1 MPALMKTLLIELCRP
16 LATRHSAGRCRRPLL
31 SMPLAMLVVLG
42 LLATPA
48 SAAGTYSWTGGGGNT
63 SWSTT
68 GNWASGTAPTGS
80 TNTLVFSGSLG
91 TTNTNTVSSL
101 SLSNLTFA
109 SGASAFT
116 LSGSSI
122 TLSSGTIS
130 SLSSNL
136 QTVNLGIELVGS
148 NLVTSAANR
157 AIVLGGNIVG
167 SGSLNKTGAGVLT
180 LSGSNSYTGATNVT
194 TGTLALGSNTALG
207 SATAVTVSAEL
218 ATGSFTN
225 SVGAVTLTSGSIT
238 GGGTLVGTGYTV
250 RAGSVS
256 AVLGGTGAL
265 TKTTVGT
272 VTLSGS
278 NTYTGLTTVSAGTL
292 AYGTSNAI
300 ASGDVTVNAGGE
312 LALGNYSDTV
322 GLVTLNGGTASSAV
336 ISGGSGILTAS
347 SYSLVS
353 GSVTA
358 NLAGSGTLSKTS
370 AQTVALT
377 GSNSFTGDMTIS
389 QGVLNIQNNNAL
401 GTTSGSTAIAS
412 SGAALELQNN
422 ITVTGETIVYSGVGV
437 SSQGAIRNIS
447 GTNTLAGN
455 LIQNGTLAGR
465 INSDA
470 GLLRLVSGTLSNS
483 SNLGLTV
490 GGAGDTL
497 IGSIITGTNALNKD
511 GAGTLTLSGSNT
523 FTGATNI
530 TDGKLVYGTN
540 DALGTGNLTVNGA
553 NAVLNLGS
561 YSDSIGR
568 FTLTSGT
575 LAMAASNSNTA
586 QLISTNVN
594 AMALGTTNTLDLAGS
609 STTAGIYKLLAGTAI
624 SGTFGTVNN
633 LNSAYSLLYSG
644 STLDLQQKAVFGT
657 VTAIPSSGSII
668 TGGTLGIGYTVANNA
683 ASGGANLAFTGTA
696 GSNLTGSTSGTA
708 AAGSSSGTISGM
720 AFTGATTGSNQA
732 GVFTINAPAA
742 FGTTTTT
749 STVSVN
755 VYDHASPT
763 VASLAGGT
771 LSLGTLHAGFSSA
784 TSTNSLTGSNAAGYR
799 VAMSGSA
806 TAANGISLTTLSGVA
821 AGSNTPITA
830 TLAAGGTAGA
840 INQNFTYTFADDS
853 VLNGAS
859 ANLGTASILVTG
871 SVYTGQS
878 TWATNGSGSWGTLNN
893 SFGTNWGANQGSPGL
908 DAGYTNTDTATF
920 GSAVTSGTAVVSLDG
935 AAPSLRAITFSN
947 TSASY
952 NIAQGSSGSL
962 TLSGSGGAATVDVAG
977 NQSISA
983 PLVLGTSVDID
994 VAAGSQLTVN
1004 GAISGTSGSELNLT
1018 GPGSTIF
1025 TGTSNYT
1032 GNTNVNA
1039 GELLLAGALGNTAMS
1054 VASGATL
1061 AGNGSIL
1068 GVVTVQDGGT
1078 ISPGSGPYDG
1088 DGPTSYATLTTGS
1101 LSLGGTAS
1109 TATTLM
1115 DIQGVG
1121 TGAGTAGINY
1131 DQIAAGNIT
1140 YGGDLVLNFWTTE
1153 SFATWTV
1160 FHLFDF
1166 TGVAFEHLSSLTIG
1180 TGAEGNVY
1188 AGLSFRYV
1196 SDGEWIADGG
1206 SEKPTLTFSE
1216 RTGDLTVALVP
1227 EPSTL
1232 LIAGIG
1238 IAMTFYQARRK
1249 VSRRRQRLQAN
1260 AGVAA

>member
-1 MPALMKTLLIELCRP
+1 MNQLWRGLFCGV
-16 LATRHSAGRCRRPLL
+16 LATLV
-31 SMPLAMLVVLG
+31 LAVA
-42 LLATPA
+42 LATPA

-68 GNWASGTAPTGS
+68 GNWASGTAPSGS
-80 TNTLVFSGSLG
+80 TNALVFGGSVG
-91 TTNTNTVSSL
+91 TTNTNTISSL
-101 SLSNLTFA
+101 SLSNLNFLA
-109 SGASAFT
+109 GASAFT
-116 LSGSSI
+116 LSGSDI

-136 QTVNLGIELVGS
+136 QTVNLGITLSGS
-148 NLVTSAANR
+148 NLVTSATNR

-167 SGSLNKTGAGVLT
+167 SGSLNKTGASVLT
-180 LSGSNSYTGATNVT
+180 LSGSNSYTGATTVT
-194 TGTLALGSNTALG
+194 AGTLALGSSTALG
-207 SATAVTVSAEL
+207 SATAITVSSEL
-218 ATGSFTN
+218 ATGSYTN
-225 SVGAVTLTSGSIT
+225 SVGAVTLTSGAIT
-238 GGGTLVGTGYTV
+238 GSGTLVGTSYTV

-265 TKTTVGT
+265 TKTTAGI

-278 NTYTGLTTVSAGTL
+278 NTYSGLTTVSAGTL
-292 AYGTSNAI
+292 AYGTSNAL
-300 ASGDVTVNAGGE
+300 ASGDVTVNSGGE

-322 GLVTLNGGTASSAV
+322 GLVTLNGGTASNAV
-336 ISGGSGILTAS
+336 ISGGSGVLTAS

-370 AQTVALT
+370 AQTVTLT

-389 QGVLNIQNNNAL
+389 QGVVNIQNNNAL
-401 GTTSGSTAIAS
+401 GSTSGTTSIVST
-412 SGAALELQNN
+412 GAALELQNN

-447 GTNTLAGN
+447 GTNTLAGS

-470 GLLRLVSGTLSNS
+470 GLLRLISGTLSNS

-586 QLISTNVN
+586 QLISTNAN
-594 AMALGTTNTLDLAGS
+594 AIDLGATNSLDLAGS
-609 STTAGIYKLLAGTAI
+609 GTTAGIYKLLAGSSI

-644 STLDLQQKAVFGT
+644 STLDLQQQAVFGT

-830 TLAAGGTAGA
+830 TLAAGGTVGA

-859 ANLGTASILVTG
+859 SNLGTASILVTG
-871 SVYTGQS
+871 SVYSGQS
-878 TWATNGSGSWGTLNN
+878 TWATNGSGSWGTLVS
-893 SFGTNWGANQGSPGL
+893 SFGTNWGAGQGSPGL
-908 DAGYTNTDTATF
+908 DAGFTNTDTATF
-920 GSAVTSGTAVVSLDG
+920 GPALTSGTAVVSLNG
-935 AAPSLRAITFSN
+935 ASPSLRGITFN
-947 TSASY
+947 NAAARY
-952 NIAQGSSGSL
+952 NIAQGSGGSL
-962 TLSGSGGAATVDVAG
+962 TLSGSGGASVVDVLAG
-977 NQSISA
+977 SHVISA
-983 PLVLGTSVDID
+983 PLILSTSARMN
-994 VAAGSQLTVN
+994 VASIGALTVE
-1004 GAISGTSGSELNLT
+1004 GGISGTGGLEKRGAGVLTLAGVNTYSGAT
-1018 GPGSTIF
+1018 DVF
-1025 TGTSNYT
+1025 
-1032 GNTNVNA
+1032 A
-1039 GELLLAGALGNTAMS
+1039 GELKVNGITA
-1054 VASGATL
+1054 VASAVTIDSGATL
-1061 AGNGSIL
+1061 SGIGTLGGDTTISGTHTPGDAL
-1068 GVVTVQDGGT
+1068 GVQ
-1078 ISPGSGPYDG
+1078 
-1088 DGPTSYATLTTGS
+1088 
-1101 LSLGGTAS
+1101 
-1109 TATTLM
+1109 
-1115 DIQGVG
+1115 
-1121 TGAGTAGINY
+1121 
-1131 DQIAAGNIT
+1131 
-1140 YGGDLVLNFWTTE
+1140 
-1153 SFATWTV
+1153 
-1160 FHLFDF
+1160 
-1166 TGVAFEHLSSLTIG
+1166 
-1180 TGAEGNVY
+1180 
-1188 AGLSFRYV
+1188 
-1196 SDGEWIADGG
+1196 
-1206 SEKPTLTFSE
+1206 TF
-1216 RTGDLTVALVP
+1216 TGDLTYTQSGTSSGPSVYWQLAGNTSSNSPLAYNQVAVGGDLSFATATSLNLAFGSANSTVDWSNSFWSGWQYWTLYNVSGTTANSANFLLSGTDWRDANNVLLSSVRSGYTFQVSQMGNNIVISYVP
-1227 EPSTL
+1227 EPSTYAMAIVAL
-1232 LIAGIG
+1232 GMGGWRAWRKRKAAAAGR
-1238 IAMTFYQARRK
+1238 AA
-1249 VSRRRQRLQAN
+1249 SL
-1260 AGVAA
+1260 AG